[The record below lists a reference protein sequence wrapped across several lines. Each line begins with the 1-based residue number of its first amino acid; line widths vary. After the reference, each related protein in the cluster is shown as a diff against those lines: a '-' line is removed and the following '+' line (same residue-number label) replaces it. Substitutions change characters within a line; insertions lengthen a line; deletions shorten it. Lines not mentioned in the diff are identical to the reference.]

1 MRPFDA
7 TLATLLAPLITAPRE
22 GMTHKSHRQQAAENL
37 ARAMR
42 DNPALR
48 AQVEAAVA
56 KRQADEIAALAKS
69 EEIARTMRAER
80 AERKAAAWAKRQ
92 PVVK

>member
-1 MRPFDA
+1 MRQDFA
-7 TLATLLAPLITAPRE
+7 LAALLAPLINAPRP
-22 GMTHKSHRQQAAENL
+22 GMAYKSHRQETAENL

-48 AQVEAAVA
+48 AQVEAAMA
-56 KRQADEIAALAKS
+56 KRQADEIAACAKS

-80 AERKAAAWAKRQ
+80 AARKAAAWAKRQ
-92 PVVK
+92 PVAP